1 MRTPGKLKAV
11 RSAAWF
17 SRPRILSSLFLAGTA
32 FVAVN
37 GQAVPSTPGATPTP
51 APPPIRLAL
60 TSLKPDAVIDGGGDA
75 RITATSDAVWITTRS
90 TGAIRKID
98 PKTNTS
104 SVSLTTGSVGK
115 GPCQPLVSAFRSLWV
130 AFCDSRGLYRFDPP
144 LDPPTAKPATDK
156 PATDKPAT
164 DKPATDKPATDK
176 PAEEK
181 KSAGPVAVEIRA
193 AGPLATG
200 TGSIW
205 MITDTAGTL
214 ARIDP
219 ETNAVVAEVSVPAGV
234 TAMTIGM
241 GAIWLTSSADH
252 TVTRVNAATN
262 VVEEAIKVGRGPV
275 SVAVGEGSVWTMN
288 GGDGT
293 VSRIDAK
300 TNKVTETIKSGVT
313 GTSGTIVVGEGSV
326 WLSASG
332 TPLTRIDPAANR
344 MVQQFS
350 GPGGGSLAIG
360 LKSLWLGATPT
371 AIWRVDPKRVEA
383 TRK

>member
-1 MRTPGKLKAV
+1 MRTSGKQ
-11 RSAAWF
+11 AA
-17 SRPRILSSLFLAGTA
+17 IISLVLAGTA
-32 FVAVN
+32 FVTVN
-37 GQAVPSTPGATPTP
+37 GQAVPSSPGATPTP
-51 APPPIRLAL
+51 APPPIKLAL
-60 TSLKPDAVIDGGGDA
+60 TSLKPEAVIEGGGDA
-75 RITATSDAVWITTRS
+75 RMTVTPDAVWITNRS
-90 TGAIRKID
+90 TGAVRKID

-104 SVSLTTGSVGK
+104 SVSLATGSAGK

-130 AFCDSRGLYRFDPP
+130 AFCDSRGLYRFEPPPDPSAA
-144 LDPPTAKPATDK
+144 AKPAIDK
-156 PATDKPAT
+156 PG
-164 DKPATDKPATDK
+164 TDKPATDK

-200 TGSIW
+200 TGSLW

-219 ETNAVVAEVSVPAGV
+219 ETNAVVAEISVPAGV
-234 TAMTIGM
+234 TAMAFGM
-241 GAIWLTSSADH
+241 GAVWVTSSADN
-252 TVTRVNAATN
+252 TLTRVNAATN

-293 VSRIDAK
+293 VSRIDPK
-300 TNKVTETIKSGVT
+300 TNKVTETIKSGVA
-313 GTSGTIVVGEGSV
+313 GASGTIVVGEGSV

-360 LKSLWLGATPT
+360 LKSLWFGATPA
-371 AIWRVDPKRVEA
+371 AIWRVDPRRVEATRPKRVEA
-383 TRK
+383 TLK